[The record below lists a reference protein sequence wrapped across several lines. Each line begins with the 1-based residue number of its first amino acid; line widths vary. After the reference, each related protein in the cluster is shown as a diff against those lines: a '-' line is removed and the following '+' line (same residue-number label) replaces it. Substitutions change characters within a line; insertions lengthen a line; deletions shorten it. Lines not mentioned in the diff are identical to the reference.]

1 MKKKFLY
8 AIVALIGMMGVF
20 TSCSKDK
27 EPEGDVLCNLTVSGT
42 VVDEKGDAV
51 QGVRVKLYRETSS
64 GGWSLV
70 SSATTN
76 AAGDYSISKAS
87 IVVIIGKA
95 KVAIDD
101 AADYNTAE
109 VEFHLSS
116 VDYTGGDRQLFAGT
130 ANVSGVNL
138 SVVKK

>member
-42 VVDEKGDAV
+42 VLDEKGDAV

-70 SSATTN
+70 SN